1 MSVYYSLPI
10 ALSGRYAGRMI
21 QVCSRCGTQW
31 NVREQR
37 RYWCPRCRGTLLEP
51 GMTAPARHAAP
62 VSRPPAAAQP
72 SGGKYWVP
80 PAAQGPVATPAG
92 RPPARPIR
100 LPAGYR
106 WIAVRPGSPPT
117 ATRRR
122 RPLGPTPRYAY
133 IPRWGLVDH
142 IEPAGSSR
150 QGIAGGRVP
159 SRVLERLLLATII
172 TLAIVSCAHFL
183 RYALM
188 VYNRG
193 ALIPR
198 FVAST
203 SNGLVL
209 FSVALAFA
217 VMVATAW
224 FLTEWMIA
232 RRAETYRDLGFE
244 DPRARW
250 EIRVGCLLPI
260 VNIVGVPLLLL
271 ELAKI
276 ENRWYR
282 QYRNIVW
289 WSVLWGLT
297 WLLVLVTWVARDSVT
312 VQGVADNALFT
323 AIDYAIAAVAVW
335 SLRRV
340 YDGFTA
346 PEGHHRAVRWLA
358 VDSPQGPVPIDA
370 DQPDVPAT
378 REDNSGAAVER
389 MGQEPAAL
397 ERDRVAGAW

>member
-1 MSVYYSLPI
+1 
-10 ALSGRYAGRMI
+10 
-21 QVCSRCGTQW
+21 
-31 NVREQR
+31 
-37 RYWCPRCRGTLLEP
+37 
-51 GMTAPARHAAP
+51 
-62 VSRPPAAAQP
+62 
-72 SGGKYWVP
+72 
-80 PAAQGPVATPAG
+80 
-92 RPPARPIR
+92 
-100 LPAGYR
+100 
-106 WIAVRPGSPPT
+106 VRPGSPPKT
-117 ATRRR
+117 ARLP
-122 RPLGPTPRYAY
+122 RPLGPTPRYTY

-142 IEPAGSSR
+142 IDPSGSSR
-150 QGIAGGRVP
+150 QGIAGGGVP
-159 SRVLERLLLATII
+159 SRVLERLLRATII
-172 TLAIVSCAHFL
+172 TLAITSCAHFL

-209 FSVALAFA
+209 VSVALACA

-244 DPRARW
+244 DTRPRR

-260 VNIVGVPLLLL
+260 ANIVGVPLLLL

-282 QYRNIVW
+282 QYRNILW
-289 WSVLWGLT
+289 WSGLWAAT
-297 WLLVLVTWVARDSVT
+297 WLLVLVTWVSRDAVT

-323 AIDYAIAAVAVW
+323 AIDYAVAAATAW

-340 YDGFTA
+340 YEGFTA

-358 VDSPQGPVPIDA
+358 VESLQGPVPVDA
-370 DQPDVPAT
+370 DRPEVPPT
-378 REDNSGAAVER
+378 RDNNSAAAVEPV
-389 MGQEPAAL
+389 GQEPAAL
-397 ERDRVAGAW
+397 ERDRVVGAW